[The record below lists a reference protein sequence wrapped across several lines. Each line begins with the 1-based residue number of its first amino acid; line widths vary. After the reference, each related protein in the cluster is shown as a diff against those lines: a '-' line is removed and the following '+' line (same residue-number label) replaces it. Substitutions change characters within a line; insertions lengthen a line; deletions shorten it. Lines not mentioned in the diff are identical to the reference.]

1 VNDADYEDEG
11 ERIRELEDEPGDVG
25 LVTLQ
30 FSPTTM
36 RLLERL
42 AEVGLFG
49 IGVQGVCEGFVYRG
63 LQATTQELEE
73 T

>member
-1 VNDADYEDEG
+1 
-11 ERIRELEDEPGDVG
+11 
-25 LVTLQ
+25 
-30 FSPTTM
+30 M

-42 AEVGLFG
+42 AEMGIFG

-63 LQATTQELEE
+63 LQATAELEE

>member
-1 VNDADYEDEG
+1 VNDADYEDEAD
-11 ERIRELEDEPGDVG
+11 RIHELEDDVG

-42 AEVGLFG
+42 AEMGIFG

-63 LQATTQELEE
+63 LQATAELEE
-73 T
+73 P